1 MTYRLSNIIAVSFAV
16 LLTFTLPSSL
26 SAQTITAEQLIKQLE
41 SSGALDKAVQR
52 SLERLRQKSIAAQK
66 IEQER
71 LEKQKLELAKNARK
85 VDPKIDFIFGD
96 PDATISII
104 EYSDFECP
112 YCQRF
117 NEVPLAL
124 VAEMPKQVNV
134 VWRNFP
140 LSFHNPMAAIEAAA
154 AICVGKLGGND
165 VFWKYSEAIFKYSR
179 LNGQGIP
186 AEGGVD
192 PLLKLAKSFGVN
204 AEKFE
209 ACVSAAETQKQVN
222 DDLQD
227 GAAAGITGTPGVILI
242 NHKSGRV
249 DVLAGAVPIES
260 LRDAVK
266 NLLGK

>member
-1 MTYRLSNIIAVSFAV
+1 MTVGGWCARPRAHLSPA
-16 LLTFTLPSSL
+16 
-26 SAQTITAEQLIKQLE
+26 
-41 SSGALDKAVQR
+41 
-52 SLERLRQKSIAAQK
+52 ERLGRGKS
-66 IEQER
+66 
-71 LEKQKLELAKNARK
+71 
-85 VDPKIDFIFGD
+85 G
-96 PDATISII
+96 
-104 EYSDFECP
+104 ECACGP
-112 YCQRF
+112 
-117 NEVPLAL
+117 AS
-124 VAEMPKQVNV
+124 NV
-134 VWRNFP
+134 FV
-140 LSFHNPMAAIEAAA
+140 
-154 AICVGKLGGND
+154 CGGGND